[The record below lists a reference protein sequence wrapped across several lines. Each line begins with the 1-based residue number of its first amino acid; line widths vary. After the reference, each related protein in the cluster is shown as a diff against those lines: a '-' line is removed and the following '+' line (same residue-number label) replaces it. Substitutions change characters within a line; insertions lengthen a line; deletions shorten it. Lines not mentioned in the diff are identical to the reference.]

1 MNNNKTTNVA
11 IVIPIYKSDVTNHEN
26 TSLNLLNQYLH
37 NFDSFILTHEKTR
50 LKGQTHKVLHFPE
63 SYFQSTKSYSRLL
76 LKKQFY
82 QYFESYEYILIY
94 QLDCLVFSSNLS
106 DWCNL
111 GYDYIGAPLFQ
122 NKNNPKSGFSRV
134 GNGGLSLRRVDSF
147 LKVLNSDKALS
158 WQQFI
163 KEPLSDRPFWDIKK
177 RISVF
182 RQVRKG
188 IQGYSKHYSLNED
201 LFWSDR
207 AKLFYPDFKIAPI
220 DIGLKFAFEAHPQYC
235 FERNNYKLPF
245 GAHAWE
251 KWDKAFWD
259 KQLKKYNV
267 SQN

>member
-1 MNNNKTTNVA
+1 MVNDTVA
-11 IVIPIYKSDVTNHEN
+11 IVIPIYQKTFTESELLSIKQLSIFNRKVDIIIVTPKGITVATIERFNKEIK
-26 TSLNLLNQYLH
+26 
-37 NFDSFILTHEKTR
+37 FDK
-50 LKGQTHKVLHFPE
+50 K
-63 SYFQSTKSYSRLL
+63 YFQTNSTYSKLL
-76 LKKQFY
+76 LSKEFY
-82 QYFESYEYILIY
+82 FCFKEYQYILIY

-182 RQVRKG
+182 RQVRIG
-188 IQGYSKHYSLNED
+188 IKWYSKLYSLNED

-235 FERNNYKLPF
+235 YEKNNFSLPF
-245 GAHAWE
+245 GAHAWG
-251 KWDKAFWD
+251 KWDKAFWLE
-259 KQLKKYNV
+259 KLKEKNYTK
-267 SQN
+267 